1 MWYGKYIIFV
11 VEFQPE
17 SKSGHVKQIGKEP
30 MIQVRD
36 VLQVKFGEIDQAVEL
51 FTRSSTPLLDYM
63 TPDFHFNVLTDI
75 TGTMYTLVNE
85 VVVESMGQFE
95 AMRDRSFTQP
105 GFDKWFSQFQMFV
118 EGGQREYYNIEG
130 PYTSWSR
137 PGLMVVREVYRAYK
151 WQIHTAVSLL
161 QRYGALIVDRGVG
174 QNPRIL
180 TDAGGQMFRA
190 VIEVETDSMS
200 TWENHRRS
208 MFQQVEFQVWFNQL
222 RSAVESGTHEFL
234 RVEHTGR

>member
-1 MWYGKYIIFV
+1 
-11 VEFQPE
+11 
-17 SKSGHVKQIGKEP
+17 

-51 FTRSSTPLLDYM
+51 FTRSSTPLLGYM
-63 TPDFHFNVLTDI
+63 APEFHFNVLTDI
-75 TGTMYTLVNE
+75 SGSMYTLVNE
-85 VVVESMGQFE
+85 FVVESMGQFE
-95 AMRDRSFTQP
+95 TMRDRSFTQP

-118 EGGQREYYNIEG
+118 EDGRREYHTVEG
-130 PYTSWSR
+130 PYTSWSS
-137 PGLMVVREVYRAYK
+137 PGLIVVRESYQAFK

-161 QRYGALIVDRGVG
+161 QRYGALLVDRGVG
-174 QNPRIL
+174 QHPRIL
-180 TDAGGQMFRA
+180 TDVAGPMFQA

-208 MFQQVEFQVWFNQL
+208 MFQQIEFQVWFNQL
-222 RSAVESGTHEFL
+222 RSAVESGTHEFF